1 MQTEAAIYFT
11 KLKMWQPEML
21 LLQQII
27 LACNLTETLKWR
39 VPCYTLNNKNIILI
53 GTFKAYCAII
63 FFKGALL
70 KDAQKVLIQQTENVQ
85 SSRLIKFTKLSEIK
99 KNKSLIIEYIN
110 EAIEI
115 EMAGLKVAYKSSN
128 ELVLAT
134 ELQQKLDELPNLKKA
149 FTALT
154 PGRQRAYNLYFTS
167 AVQATTRANRVAK
180 YIPQILKGIGINDCT
195 CGLSKKLPYCDGSHK
210 YAK

>member
-63 FFKGALL
+63 FFKGTLL
-70 KDAQKVLIQQTENVQ
+70 KDEHKVLIQQTENVQ

-110 EAIEI
+110 EAIAI
-115 EMAGLKVAYKSSN
+115 ETASLKVAYKSNN
-128 ELVLAT
+128 ELVFAA
-134 ELQQKLDELPNLKKA
+134 ELQQKLNELPSLKKA
-149 FTALT
+149 FAALT
-154 PGRQRAYNLYFTS
+154 PGRQRAYNLYFTG
-167 AVQATTRANRVAK
+167 AVQTTTRANRVAK